1 MNHLDKTNLVRVTPG
16 KKVRLKDINTKS
28 KGDYK
33 SKEETLERLEL
44 LRERRQ
50 ELQERLYAESKRS
63 LLIVLQATDTGGKDG
78 AMENLLMG
86 LNPAGIQVS
95 SFKVPSSLEL
105 AHDFLWRIHAQ
116 APPRGYIGVWNRSH
130 YEDVLVTRVHGLID
144 KKTWEAR
151 YEHINAFEKLLTDSG
166 TVILKFFLHISKE
179 EQKERLQARLD
190 DPAKHWK
197 FSPGDLKERAFWD
210 DYQSAFED
218 AISACSTEAAPWHIV
233 PADSKWSRNIALAEA
248 VTAAMEQMNPQ
259 FPKVNFDP
267 TTIVIE

>member
-1 MNHLDKTNLVRVTPG
+1 MNHIKKTGLVRVTPG
-16 KKVRLKDINTKS
+16 KKIRLQDIPTKD

-33 SKEETLERLEL
+33 SKEETFERLEV

-78 AMENLLMG
+78 ATESLLMG
-86 LNPAGIQVS
+86 INPAGIQVT
-95 SFKVPSSLEL
+95 SFKAPTSLEL
-105 AHDFLWRIHAQ
+105 SHDFLWRIHA
-116 APPRGYIGVWNRSH
+116 ATPPHGYIGVWNRSH
-130 YEDVLVTRVHGLID
+130 YEDVLITRVHGLID
-144 KKTWEAR
+144 KKTCELR
-151 YEHINAFEKLLTDSG
+151 YEHINAFEKMLTDNG

-197 FSPGDLKERAFWD
+197 FNPGDLKERALWD

-218 AISACSTEAAPWHIV
+218 AINACSTKAAPWHIV
-233 PADSKWSRNIALAEA
+233 PADSKWARNIALAEA
-248 VTAAMEQMNPQ
+248 VTAAMEEMNPQ
-259 FPKVNFDP
+259 FPKVDFDP
-267 TTIVIE
+267 ASIVVE